1 LRVAIAEFKR
11 HLKVFFRLKQALFF
25 TFALPAIFLTLLG
38 FAFDERRLE
47 LKIGVIDEDQS
58 VASGMFIEGLKM
70 AQILQISQGE
80 KEQLQQRLQDSE
92 LISVLHIRKGF
103 EEQLGQEVVQL
114 DVLYNQRQMQSSRIV
129 FAVLNE
135 ILIHMSRQMPGREP
149 PIEFNRLP
157 VEVNQPETNIN
168 YTDFL
173 TPGIIA
179 MSILYVCLV
188 PISNFVSARDTYL
201 LKRISLTPIKKSEFL
216 AGQVSFQV
224 FLCFLLLGFLM
235 ALSWLLFGFQSQGSY
250 LAISVLMLLGTST
263 FISLAFAIGS
273 MAKDAKSASGLVNM
287 AINPM
292 IFLGG
297 VFYSTA
303 ILPAFFQP
311 IIKVLP
317 ATYFVDGLRK
327 IMLQNA
333 GLDQLYKEMGVLLVW
348 GVLSFIVAV
357 KKMEWIP
364 RADR

>member
-11 HLKVFFRLKQALFF
+11 HFKIFFRLKQALFF

-47 LKIGVIDEDQS
+47 LKIGVVDDDES
-58 VASGMFIEGLKM
+58 VASGMFIEGLKL
-70 AQILQISQGE
+70 AQILKISLGE
-80 KEQLQQRLQDSE
+80 REQLQQRLQEAE
-92 LISVLHIRKGF
+92 LISVLHIKKGF
-103 EEQLGQEVVQL
+103 GEQLGEEVVQL

-135 ILIHMSRQMPGREP
+135 ILIHMSRQMPGHEP

-157 VEVNQPETNIN
+157 VEVAQPESSFS

-179 MSILYVCLV
+179 MSILYICLV
-188 PISNFVSARDTYL
+188 PISNFVSARDTYI

-224 FLCFLLLGFLM
+224 YLCFMLLGFLM
-235 ALSWLLFGFQSQGSY
+235 ALSRVLFGFKSKGSY
-250 LAISVLMLLGTST
+250 LAISVLMLVGTAT

-273 MAKDAKSASGLVNM
+273 MAKDARAASGLVNM

-327 IMLQNA
+327 VMLQDA
-333 GLDQLYKEMGVLLVW
+333 GLDQLYKEIGVLLIW
-348 GVLSFIVAV
+348 GVVSFAVAV

-364 RADR
+364 HADR